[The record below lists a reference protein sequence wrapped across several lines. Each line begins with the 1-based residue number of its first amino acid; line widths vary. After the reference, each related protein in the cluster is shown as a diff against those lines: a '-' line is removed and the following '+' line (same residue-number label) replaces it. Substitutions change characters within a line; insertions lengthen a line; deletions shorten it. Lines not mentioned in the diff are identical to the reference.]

1 MVTGLWVLGSN
12 LGSYGW
18 TANAANTEPFLQSNF
33 YFLRQGVMKLR
44 VSPGSLSSQGWLF
57 LFVCF
62 VFLLT
67 SDIWAFYIPLFIQS
81 SQRDSSVIYAVD
93 QGKCSYQSKLLW
105 HLQVCGLC
113 AHVGLWVCAPAC
125 LRTEAGVLYY
135 FALFLGGRFST
146 ETGAWVWS
154 LGWLQAYFFFVM
166 LKIQVIF
173 DFFLGL
179 RIWVQVLVLA

>member
-1 MVTGLWVLGSN
+1 MVVGN
-12 LGSYGW
+12 L
-18 TANAANTEPFLQSNF
+18 
-33 YFLRQGVMKLR
+33 
-44 VSPGSLSSQGWLF
+44 
-57 LFVCF
+57 LFVI
-62 VFLLT
+62 LLT

-125 LRTEAGVLYY
+125 LRTEEGVLDY

-154 LGWLQAYFFFVM
+154 LGWLQACFFFCNVEDPGYIW
-166 LKIQVIF
+166 LFPRAEDLGSGPRACIAHLTPE
-173 DFFLGL
+173 FLL
-179 RIWVQVLVLA
+179 LPDTSHRLLIIVLHSS